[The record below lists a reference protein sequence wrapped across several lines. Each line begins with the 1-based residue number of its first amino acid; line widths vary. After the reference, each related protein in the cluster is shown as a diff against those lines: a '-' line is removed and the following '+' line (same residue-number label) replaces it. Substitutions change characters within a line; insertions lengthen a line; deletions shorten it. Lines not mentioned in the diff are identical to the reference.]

1 MESYLCST
9 LLNAADHAPDF
20 PADISAF
27 VADRPKEESA
37 KNVDVNVKPRVD
49 AAASVSDW
57 HSDIRSLDCSAAKQ
71 FRIAPSPWKSEAD
84 RRRRVADLR
93 TTNLYLDKLER
104 MRSVLDKSRV
114 KAESADHP
122 AEVPTG
128 DKPTK
133 TNRRSAEGD
142 CGGRSAVD
150 AIRTFERVLQKSA
163 VYHDAGSRLE
173 NKDHWNQDGVGDVL
187 CPKRMED
194 DVAQL
199 ERVVARL
206 DVTTQRIPKMAVR
219 LQKPP
224 APCLQLEPRFHEAAT
239 KVLGG
244 ESIAAMAEVIN
255 AADEIDQFVRA
266 TSEEEGASTAVEVAN
281 HLERE
286 KNYLEHI
293 KQTVD
298 RALVAHASLPEAK
311 FGRKG

>member
-1 MESYLCST
+1 MDSYLCST

-37 KNVDVNVKPRVD
+37 KKVDVNAIPRVD
-49 AAASVSDW
+49 AAAASVSEW
-57 HSDIRSLDCSAAKQ
+57 HSDIRSVDCSAAKQ
-71 FRIAPSPWKSEAD
+71 FRLAPTLWKSETD

-93 TTNLYLDKLER
+93 TTNPYLDKLER
-104 MRSVLDKSRV
+104 MRSVLDKTR
-114 KAESADHP
+114 AESSVGM
-122 AEVPTG
+122 E
-128 DKPTK
+128 
-133 TNRRSAEGD
+133 NRHAAEGER
-142 CGGRSAVD
+142 GGRTAVD
-150 AIRTFERVLQKSA
+150 AIRTFERVVQKSA
-163 VYHDAGSRLE
+163 VFHDAGSRLE
-173 NKDHWNQDGVGDVL
+173 NKDHWNQDDVGDVL

-224 APCLQLEPRFHEAAT
+224 EPCLQLEPRFHEAAT

-244 ESIAAMAEVIN
+244 ESMAAMAEVIN
-255 AADEIDQFVRA
+255 GVDEIDQFVRA
-266 TSEEEGASTAVEVAN
+266 TAEEEEASTAVRVAD

-286 KNYLEHI
+286 KNCLEHV
-293 KQTVD
+293 KQTLV
-298 RALVAHASLPEAK
+298 RALASPVARTSLPEPK
-311 FGRKG
+311 FARKG